1 MPLWHCRTFATKT
14 LTMHKQDRQALSEE
28 MHHHIDLWQQSKTT
42 QKQYCIANNLS
53 YPKFIYWLQKSREA
67 QNPVGGTF
75 VPVKTRPTSRTIVS
89 DVEITY
95 PNGVRLRLSPENFEH
110 IGRLIRLV

>member
-1 MPLWHCRTFATKT
+1 MN
-14 LTMHKQDRQALSEE
+14 KQDRKALSEE
-28 MHHHIDLWQQSKTT
+28 MHRHIESWQQSKTT
-42 QKQYCIANNLS
+42 QKQYCTENNLA
-53 YPKFIYWLQKSREA
+53 YHKFIYWVQKIREA
-67 QNPVGGTF
+67 QNPAAGMF
-75 VPVKTRPTSRTIVS
+75 IPVKTRPGSRTFVA

>member
-1 MPLWHCRTFATKT
+1 MNKH
-14 LTMHKQDRQALSEE
+14 DRQALSEE
-28 MHHHIDLWQQSKTT
+28 MHYHIELWQQSKMT
-42 QKQYCIANNLS
+42 QKQYCIANNLA
-53 YPKFIYWLQKSREA
+53 YHKFIYWLLKIREA
-67 QNPVGGTF
+67 QNPATGMF
-75 VPVKTRPTSRTIVS
+75 IPVKTGSAKRTFVT